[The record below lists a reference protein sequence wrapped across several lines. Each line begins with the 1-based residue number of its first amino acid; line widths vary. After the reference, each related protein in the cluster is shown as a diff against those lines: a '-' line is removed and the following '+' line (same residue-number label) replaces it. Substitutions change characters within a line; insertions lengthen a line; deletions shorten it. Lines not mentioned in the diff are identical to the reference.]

1 MAISQPAG
9 SVGTRSVG
17 IVRPQRLHINT
28 PVQLACGRSLP
39 QLDIVYE
46 SYGALNAQKNN
57 AVLICHALSGDHH
70 AAGKHSVDDKKT
82 GWWDHYIGPGKPI
95 DTDKF
100 FVVAMNNVGGCS
112 GTTGPTSINPE
123 TGKAWGADF
132 PPVRVRDWVA
142 TQKLLM
148 DHLGITE
155 WAAVVGGSLGG
166 MQAMRW
172 CVDFPDKLRHCVVLA
187 SSLKLT
193 AQNLAFNEVA
203 RKAITSDPEWCHG
216 DYLAQG
222 KFPRDGLAIARM
234 VGHITYLSDD
244 AMGEKFGRDL
254 RSGSFDTGTDEPVE
268 FQVQSYLRHQGESF
282 STGFDANTYV
292 LMTKALDY
300 FDLARQFG
308 DDAAKAFAATQSE
321 FFVVSFDSDWRFSPE
336 RSREIVNA
344 LVRAKKK
351 VIYTE
356 IEAHHGHDAFLIP
369 IERYQEVFSAYMQ
382 RVFNTLT
389 ERAS

>member
-1 MAISQPAG
+1 MSATAP
-9 SVGTRSVG
+9 TNSVG
-17 IVRPQRLHINT
+17 IVKPQLLRIDRP
-28 PVQLACGRSLP
+28 VMLACGRALP

-46 SYGALNAQKNN
+46 TYGTLNAKKNN

-70 AAGKHSVDDKKT
+70 AAGKHSADDKKT
-82 GWWDHYIGPGKPI
+82 GWWDYYIGPGKPI
-95 DTDKF
+95 DTNNF
-100 FVVAMNNVGGCS
+100 FVVSMNNVGGCS
-112 GTTGPTSINPE
+112 GSTGPASINPE
-123 TGKAWGADF
+123 TGKPWGADF
-132 PPVRVRDWVA
+132 PLVRVRDWVT

-148 DHLGITE
+148 DHLSISQ

-172 CVDFPDKLRHCVVLA
+172 CIDFPDQLRHCVVLA
-187 SSLKLT
+187 SALKLT

-203 RKAITSDPEWCHG
+203 RKAITSDPEWCDG

-222 KFPRDGLAIARM
+222 KFPRNGLAIARM
-234 VGHITYLSDD
+234 VGHITYLSDN

-254 RSGSFDTGTDEPVE
+254 RSGTFDTGTDEPVE

-300 FDLARQFG
+300 FDLARQFD
-308 DDAAKAFAATQSE
+308 DDAAKAFAATQCE

-336 RSREIVNA
+336 RSQEIVNA

-351 VIYTE
+351 VTYTE

-369 IERYQEVFSAYMQ
+369 IERYQEVFAAYMQ
-382 RVFNTLT
+382 GVFKAVEGET
-389 ERAS
+389 